1 VYEYTSKGALEPG
14 NLIEQRAAT
23 LSLLE
28 TASMQLLDAG
38 GPFESVLPGFAP
50 REEQLQLAAAIE
62 KTIDVGGT
70 LVAEAGTG
78 IGKTLSY
85 LVPVLKGRERTV
97 ISTGTKTL
105 QDQLYF
111 RDLPMVKKALGSTLT
126 TALLKGRA
134 NYLCLYRMEQARKD
148 GRLPS
153 RDSVSELEAIRQWVP
168 LTEDGDLSISSV
180 IAEDSELWPFVTSTT
195 DNCLG
200 SDCPDFEACF
210 IARARR
216 EAQEA
221 DVVVVNH
228 HLLFADMAIKHGGF
242 GEVLPGASV
251 FIVDEAH
258 QAPETASQ
266 FFSSSLSVKQISDLC
281 RDMLAEAGETS
292 GGMAVVRDQ
301 VAHCRQVIKEFQL
314 SCHDCLDDRGTWDEM
329 LNRSEVRDALQA
341 LDVAVASLK
350 PVLDSLQGAS
360 RGVDACIQRLA
371 EIQSHFDHLDKPVPD
386 TEVRWFERRGRG
398 VSIHTTPLDI
408 STLFSGF
415 CEQLDAAWVF
425 TSATLSVNG
434 GFDHFNRAL
443 GLVDADT
450 LNLDSPFDY
459 ESNALLWLP
468 EDMPE
473 PREPSFVPALLEQ
486 MIPVLEASRGRAFML
501 FTSHRALR
509 QAAELLAGKI
519 DHPMFVQGEMPRSML
534 LDAFR
539 NSGDGIL
546 LGSASFWGGV
556 DVMGEALSLVII
568 DKLPFAP
575 PNDPVMVARSNQ
587 LRQHGGNPFME
598 LFLPQAV
605 ITLKQGAGRLIRDV
619 NDRGVLVICDRRIK
633 TKGYGSVFL
642 ESLPPMQPTTDRNRV
657 VEFFENETAGD

>member
-1 VYEYTSKGALEPG
+1 MPG
-14 NLIEQRAAT
+14 STEASANL
-23 LSLLE
+23 LN
-28 TASMQLLDAG
+28 AG

-50 REEQLQLAAAIE
+50 RQEQLQLAEAIE
-62 KTIDVGGT
+62 KTITTGGT

-85 LVPVLKGRERTV
+85 LVPVLKGSERTI

-111 RDLPMVKKALGSTLT
+111 RDLPMVKKALGSTLKT
-126 TALLKGRA
+126 SLLKGRA

-153 RDSVSELEAIRQWVP
+153 RESITELEAIRQWAP
-168 LTEDGDLSISSV
+168 TSEDGDLSISSV
-180 IAEDSELWPFVTSTT
+180 IAEDSELWPMVTSTT

-200 SDCPDFEACF
+200 SDCPDFDACF
-210 IARARR
+210 VARARR

-266 FFSSSLSVKQISDLC
+266 FFSSSLSTRQVSDLC
-281 RDMLAEAGETS
+281 RDLLAEAAETS
-292 GGMAVVRDQ
+292 GGMAVVRDE
-301 VAHCRQVIKEFQL
+301 VAHCRQVIREFQL
-314 SCHDCLDDRGTWDEM
+314 ACHDNLEDRGTWDEM
-329 LNRSEVRDALQA
+329 LNRSEVRDALQS
-341 LDVAVASLK
+341 LDTAVSGLK
-350 PVLDSLQGAS
+350 PVAEPLNGAS
-360 RGVDACIQRLA
+360 RGMDACLQRLA
-371 EIQSHFDHLDKPVPD
+371 EIQAHFDHLDKPVPE
-386 TEVRWFERRGRG
+386 TEVRWFERRGQG

-408 STLFSGF
+408 SNLFSGF
-415 CEQLDAAWVF
+415 CEQMDAVWVF

-434 GFDHFNRAL
+434 RFDHFVRQL
-443 GLVDADT
+443 GLQDADT

-459 ESNALLWLP
+459 ENHALMWLP
-468 EDMPE
+468 AGLPE
-473 PREPSFVPALLEQ
+473 PREASFVPDLLEQ
-486 MIPVLEASRGRAFML
+486 VRPVLKASKGRAFML

-509 QAAELLAGKI
+509 QAAELLAGTI
-519 DHPMFVQGEMPRSML
+519 DHPLFVQGEMPRSML
-534 LDAFR
+534 LEAFR
-539 NSGDGIL
+539 ESGDGIL

-605 ITLKQGAGRLIRDV
+605 ISLKQGAGRLIRDV
-619 NDRGVLVICDRRIK
+619 NDRGVLVICDRRLIS
-633 TKGYGSVFL
+633 KGYGNVFL
-642 ESLPPMQPTTDRNRV
+642 ESLPPMRQTPDREQV
-657 VEFFENETAGD
+657 VEFFENESTGR

>member
-1 VYEYTSKGALEPG
+1 MS
-14 NLIEQRAAT
+14 
-23 LSLLE
+23 LSE
-28 TASMQLLDAG
+28 SAQLLDSG
-38 GPFESVLPGFAP
+38 GPFESVLSGFAP
-50 REEQLQLAAAIE
+50 RQEQLQLADAIE
-62 KTIDVGGT
+62 KAITSGGT

-85 LVPVLKGRERTV
+85 LVPVLNGRERTI

-111 RDLPMVKKALGSTLT
+111 RDLPMVKKALGSTLK
-126 TALLKGRA
+126 TALLKGRG
-134 NYLCLYRMEQARKD
+134 NYLCLYRMDQARKD

-153 RDSVSELEAIRQWVP
+153 RESITELEAIRLWAPASV
-168 LTEDGDLSISSV
+168 DGDLSISSV
-180 IAEDSELWPFVTSTT
+180 IAEDSELWPLVTSTT
-195 DNCLG
+195 ENCLS

-210 IARARR
+210 VARARR
-216 EAQEA
+216 EAQDA

-228 HLLFADMAIKHGGF
+228 HLLFADMAIKQGGF

-266 FFSSSLSVKQISDLC
+266 FFSSSLSVRQISDLC
-281 RDMLAEAGETS
+281 RDLLAEAAETS
-292 GGMAVVRDQ
+292 GGMATVRDD
-301 VAHCRQVIKEFQL
+301 VAHCRQIIKEFQL
-314 SCHDCLDDRGTWDEM
+314 ACHESLDDRGTWDEM
-329 LNRSEVRDALQA
+329 LNQSAVRNALQL
-341 LDVAVASLK
+341 LDKAVAGLK
-350 PVLDSLQGAS
+350 PVVKPLQGAS
-360 RGVDACIQRLA
+360 RGMDACAQRLA
-371 EIQSHFDHLDKPVPD
+371 EIQAHFDHLDKPVPD
-386 TEVRWFERRGRG
+386 SEVRWFERRGRG

-408 STLFSGF
+408 SNLFSSF

-434 GFDHFNRAL
+434 GFDHFVQAL
-443 GLVDADT
+443 GLQEADT

-459 ESNALLWLP
+459 ESHALMWLP
-468 EDMPE
+468 EDLPE
-473 PREPSFVPALLEQ
+473 PREHTFVPSLLEAVR
-486 MIPVLEASRGRAFML
+486 PVLEASQGRAFML

-509 QAAELLAGKI
+509 QAAELLAGTI
-519 DHPMFVQGEMPRSML
+519 DHPLFVQGDMPRSML
-534 LDAFR
+534 LEAFR
-539 NSGDGIL
+539 KSGDGIL

-556 DVMGEALSLVII
+556 DVMGDALSLVII

-605 ITLKQGAGRLIRDV
+605 IALKQGAGRLIRDV
-619 NDRGVLVICDRRIK
+619 NDRGVLVICDRRLR

-642 ESLPPMQPTTDRNRV
+642 ESLPPMLQTPDRCLV
-657 VEFFENETAGD
+657 VEFFENESTGD